1 MAETLS
7 LLALG
12 VETDP
17 GTEWHPDKPEAY
29 TEDGLRDLSDEE
41 VAAHVLKPEV
51 LEQHDA
57 ACGEFLAAEDSRETP
72 EGEI

>member
-1 MAETLS
+1 MAGMLS

-12 VETDP
+12 VEKDP

-41 VAAHVLKPEV
+41 VVAHTLKPEV
-51 LEQHDA
+51 FEQPDA
-57 ACGEFLAAEDSRETP
+57 GVEPLAAEDSRETP